1 MACLGWFLGG
11 PTVGPL
17 RLRGAVVGPLKKCR
31 GCPPSSGGVSFRVVK
46 SHFWWF
52 GQKNDL
58 FCGSSGFFREQ
69 PSRSSSSHAGWKRVW
84 GWLTLLSRENSV
96 SSICLY
102 IIYIY
107 GWLSLMF
114 HFHVSICTCS
124 TIYITTNTDVILG
137 WGAMSATL
145 PGQVSAEKMRA
156 LKAQTVPT
164 EAFKKFE
171 KKRKQAHEEIEQNRK
186 ETAPCEVRPYRLR
199 LCSRSFSTE
208 TKLLYRWG
216 RDEKTEEIR
225 DDFISQPDGT
235 TSSVTLRCIYM
246 RAMASKTHRIS

>member
-1 MACLGWFLGG
+1 
-11 PTVGPL
+11 
-17 RLRGAVVGPLKKCR
+17 
-31 GCPPSSGGVSFRVVK
+31 
-46 SHFWWF
+46 
-52 GQKNDL
+52 
-58 FCGSSGFFREQ
+58 
-69 PSRSSSSHAGWKRVW
+69 
-84 GWLTLLSRENSV
+84 
-96 SSICLY
+96 
-102 IIYIY
+102 
-107 GWLSLMF
+107 MF

-171 KKRKQAHEEIEQNRK
+171 KKRKQALEDIEQNRK

-208 TKLLYRWG
+208 TNLLYRWG
-216 RDEKTEEIR
+216 RDGKTEEIS

-246 RAMASKTHRIS
+246 RALASKTHRIS